1 MDVDDMDYQPAA
13 VVAGPVRRK
22 EKKGMD
28 FSRWREFVADD
39 VPPKRRQAK
48 KDNTKKID
56 HVVEVTNVV
65 GQVGER
71 GLGGDGMEVDSGNG
85 REALGPTG
93 LVSDV
98 LSKKLINAENGSMKG
113 GAGVAELRGEGMQ
126 LDDGAP
132 SIAAEI
138 NAENTARLA
147 GMSAEEIAEAQADI
161 LNRMDPA
168 LVEVLRRR
176 VREKSGGKKDE
187 GKDKSRQT
195 SGPRKTAKAIPGEH
209 LTAGEQSA
217 HSWKA
222 WSERVERIRSCRFAL
237 DGDILGFQSSQEQSD
252 GKKTHGES
260 VAERDFLRTEG
271 DPAAVGYTINEA
283 LALTRSGLQLL
294 ASVLNRALHNLHK
307 MDLADNVEGA
317 NYAEK
322 AYDWQAVWAYALGP
336 EPELVLSLRMALD
349 DNHESV
355 VLTCAKVINVMLSYD
370 MNESYFDFSERY
382 LHSSC
387 FS

>member
-1 MDVDDMDYQPAA
+1 MAKGADKKKGEGEEEDYGIDVDEMDYQPAA
-13 VVAGPVRRK
+13 AVAGPVRRK

-56 HVVEVTNVV
+56 HVAEVKNVV

-71 GLGGDGMEVDSGNG
+71 GLGGDGMELDGGNG
-85 REALGPTG
+85 REALGSTG

-98 LSKKLINAENGSMKG
+98 LSKKLMNAGDASVTEG
-113 GAGVAELRGEGMQ
+113 GAGAAELRGEGMQ
-126 LDDGAP
+126 LDDGEP

-138 NAENTARLA
+138 NAENTVRLA

-176 VREKSGGKKDE
+176 GREKSGSKKDE

-209 LTAGEQSA
+209 LMAGEQSA

-222 WSERVERIRSCRFAL
+222 WSERVERIRSCRFGL
-237 DGDILGFQSSQEQSD
+237 DGDIMGFQSSQEQQDGKLFLLCPLEFSFLWWHHSLPFLLV
-252 GKKTHGES
+252 GKKTHGEN

-283 LALTRSGLQLL
+283 LALTRSMVCFINFTRWWMGKIYL
-294 ASVLNRALHNLHK
+294 AFGCIQCHIRA
-307 MDLADNVEGA
+307 
-317 NYAEK
+317 
-322 AYDWQAVWAYALGP
+322 
-336 EPELVLSLRMALD
+336 
-349 DNHESV
+349 
-355 VLTCAKVINVMLSYD
+355 T
-370 MNESYFDFSERY
+370 
-382 LHSSC
+382 
-387 FS
+387 